1 MEYTERSFDRNEDI
15 KIILKEIRKIEVFI
29 ISSRKIK
36 RQISK
41 KVNIMIQKKR
51 VELVFVG
58 NMTEILA
65 VGVFC

>member
-15 KIILKEIRKIEVFI
+15 KIILNEIRKIEVFI

-41 KVNIMIQKKR
+41 KVNIMRFRKK
-51 VELVFVG
+51 E
-58 NMTEILA
+58 
-65 VGVFC
+65 